1 MKFSIAKKELVS
13 VLNQLQSIFGHRN
26 SKGVHAHVKLHVEDD
41 TLTASAICPD
51 GISMVVTE
59 KSESI
64 RTITPGEI
72 CVQGHRLLSIAKVLI
87 EGNNIIQVEQN
98 TTGAAPQVTII
109 SENNKKS
116 IFKIVECQR
125 AEEFPPMHEMNALSE
140 LSLQTNDVKRIIK
153 ETVLAIG
160 NRPNLNGIYME
171 VVQDNE
177 DSFLRLV
184 SSDGNRLSWS
194 EAKIESGSLEPDMK
208 KILQK
213 SLISEQSIREI
224 QKCCEQDDNIKFSFG
239 DNGFSIQTQNV
250 IMNSSF
256 LAGSFPEY
264 RGLLNKMILP
274 NVAKIDRNATLDV
287 CRRVVAVTGGKDNN
301 SLHMKFSDAKVDFT
315 LGRTTDSLFQDQLQI
330 DYIGKEIGFTLKS
343 TYFEQ
348 TLKELDSD
356 QILVHLG
363 DNENSACKITI
374 PDDTHCEFIIMPIKL
389 S

>member
-1 MKFSIAKKELVS
+1 MKFSIEKKELVS
-13 VLNQLQSIFGHRN
+13 VLNQLQSVFGHRN
-26 SKGVHAHVKLHVEDD
+26 SKGVHAHVKLQVENDI
-41 TLTASAICPD
+41 LTASAICPD
-51 GISMVVTE
+51 GISMIVTA
-59 KSESI
+59 KDSI
-64 RTITPGEI
+64 TNVTPGEI
-72 CVQGHRLLSIAKVLI
+72 CIQGHRLLSIAKVLI
-87 EGNNIIQVEQN
+87 DGKNIIQVEQHSA
-98 TTGAAPQVTII
+98 GGAPQVTITN
-109 SENNKKS
+109 EYNKRS

-125 AEEFPPMHEMNALSE
+125 AEEFPPMHEMNSLSE
-140 LSLQTNDVKRIIK
+140 LSLETSGVKKIIK

-171 VVQDNE
+171 VVQDNAE
-177 DSFLRLV
+177 SFLRMV

-194 EAKIESGSLEPDMK
+194 QTKIESGSLEPDMK

-213 SLISEQSIREI
+213 SLVSDQSIREI
-224 QKCCEQDDNIKFSFG
+224 QKCCEQDGIIKFSFG
-239 DNGFSIQTQNV
+239 DNGFSIQTQNIV
-250 IMNSSF
+250 MNSSF

-301 SLHMKFSDAKVDFT
+301 SLHMVFSEAQVDFT
-315 LGRTTDSLFQDQLQI
+315 LGRKEDSLFQDQVQI

-348 TLKELDSD
+348 TLKELDSEH
-356 QILVHLG
+356 ILIHLG

-374 PDDTHCEFIIMPIKL
+374 PDYKHCEFIIMPIKL
-389 S
+389 TS